1 VTEIRDPAVGA
12 TNLAERRRELL
23 DRLLREEMG
32 DALRQDD
39 AITPR
44 DVAGEV
50 PLSFAQQRLWFLDQL
65 EPGSPAYNIPA
76 AVRLRGR
83 LDATMLD
90 RSLAEVARRHE
101 ILRTTFGAADGRP
114 FQRIGPAVPLPCRRA
129 DLRDIPEVER
139 EAALSALARDEARRA
154 FDLAAGPLIRIALA
168 RTGDDE
174 HVLFV
179 TMHHAI
185 SDGWSMGVFVRELG
199 ALYEAFT
206 EARPSPLPELPIQY
220 ADFTWWQRRTLS
232 EERIEE
238 LLRYWRP
245 RLSGPL
251 PVLQLPT
258 DRPRPAIRTH
268 AGAYRFA
275 ALPRSLGDRIAALGR
290 QEGVT
295 PFMTFL
301 AAFDVLLSRHSG
313 QHDILVGS
321 PIANRGRTELESL
334 IGFFANTIVLRADL
348 SGNPRFRELLART
361 REATLGAYA
370 HQDLPFEKLVEEI
383 QPERD
388 RSRSP
393 LFQVAFVLQ
402 NAPMP
407 ELELSGLKVGSLE
420 MDSGTAKFD
429 LTLCLAEGEDGW
441 HASLE
446 YNTDLF
452 DDATA
457 ERMLARLQRLLE
469 GIVENP
475 DARIAA
481 LPIVPEEERRLLMDA
496 SNARPAEFPQDAC
509 LHTLFERVAADRSGR
524 VAVVCGRESLTYGE
538 LDRRANRL
546 AYRLRASGVGPEVLV
561 ALSTERSVDMIVGIL
576 GILKAGGAYVPLDPS
591 YPEER
596 RALILEDSGT
606 RVLVTQRQ
614 LLDRQPSGGLTTVLI
629 DADDPEP
636 LEIDA
641 GIDVPTET
649 TAYVIYT
656 SGSTGRPKGV
666 PVSHA
671 SVARIFEATR
681 PWFRFDA
688 SDVWT
693 LFHSYAFDFSVWEL
707 WGALLHGG
715 RLVIVPRETSRDPQA
730 FDALCR
736 RERVTV
742 LNQTPSFFRQLA
754 RADEALPDDGDR
766 SLRLVI
772 FGGEALELQS
782 LRPWFL
788 RHGDER
794 PVLVNM
800 YGITETTIHVTY
812 RPIAAADLDRTLGS
826 VVGVPIPDL
835 EVHVLDENLEL
846 SPIGVPGELCV
857 GGDGLTRGYLGSP
870 DKTAERFVPDP
881 FGTRP
886 GRRLYRSGDL
896 ARRLANAEL
905 EYLGRIDHQVKIRGF
920 RVEPGEIEAAL
931 DTHPQV
937 RESCVMAIES
947 GGDDRRLVAYVV
959 PSSGSTP
966 SLEELRRHLELKLPA
981 YMVPA
986 TILVL
991 DALPLSAHGK
1001 VDRARLPLPDGT
1013 RPDLER
1019 AYVEPAT
1026 ATELILG
1033 RIWSEVLG
1041 VERPGVHDNFFT
1053 LGGDSIRSIQVVAKA
1068 RERGLDASVAAVF
1081 EHQTIAALARHL
1093 ATRES
1098 RLETGVRGG
1107 VHGLGLGDEL
1117 RRLPEGVEDAYPL
1130 SRLQE
1135 GFVYHS
1141 EYSDDYV
1148 IYATSVYLRAALDV
1162 DALQRAVDRVVRR
1175 HAMLRTSFDFT
1186 SFSEP
1191 MQLVHRDARVPLA
1204 VVDLRHLTREDQDRF
1219 MATWLD
1225 GELLHRFAWTSCPL
1239 VRFHVHRRADD
1250 EFQFTVS
1257 EPFFDGW
1264 SLASLLTE
1272 VFESYF
1278 RLSIGDELQDGPPLR
1293 ATYKDFVMLER
1304 ESLRSEES
1312 RRYWDRRLAEVA
1324 AGTLPVRS
1332 GSRDVGA
1339 KRACPVGRVQVP
1351 IPEDVSTRL
1360 VALAR
1365 LEGVPIKD
1373 VLLAGHLKV
1382 LGSITGRSEVITG
1395 LIQNGRPEQDDGEQV
1410 LGLFLN
1416 TIPLRVDLRR
1426 ESWRELVRRAFDA
1439 EVDSLPHRR
1448 FPLAEL
1454 QRLYGPQPLFDTCF
1468 NYTNFH
1474 VYERLS
1480 GIEGLEVLDYV
1491 GSEQTYFAL
1500 TTQFNLDHDSKRV
1513 SLALDYRCSELD
1525 REQVEEI
1532 GRRYARVLAAMA
1544 EHPEAPHDTLSVL
1557 SHTERR
1563 LLTREWSGSSARIA
1577 TDGTVHGLFEA
1588 RVRRAPD
1595 ALAAVHGGSRCTYG
1609 ELNSRANRLARHLRE
1624 RGVGPDVLVG
1634 VCLDRNLDI
1643 VVALLGILKAGGA
1656 YVPLDPAYPKERL
1669 EFTVEDSE
1677 MPVVVTHDRLV
1688 EILPPN
1694 RANLVRIDADAR
1706 AIDRCDPDDL
1716 GISIDPEQL
1725 AYVLYTSGST
1735 GRPKGA
1741 SLRHRGV
1748 VAMLRWADGVYGDD
1762 ELRGVL
1768 ASTSLC
1774 FDPSVLEIFLPLSR
1788 GGAVVVAESVLDL
1801 PTLPAREEVTLVSTV
1816 SSAIDELLRSGGIP
1830 DSVLVVNLAG
1840 EPLKSALVKR
1850 IYERGT
1856 IRRVWNL
1863 YGLTEDSVYSTAEPV
1878 APDSPGELASIGR
1891 PVPGTHVYLLDPF
1904 FQPVPPGVP
1913 GEIHVGGEGLPRGY
1927 VNRPELTAEKFVPD
1941 PFGEAPGAR
1950 LHRTGDLA
1958 RFRADGSL
1966 EFLGRIDNQV
1976 KVRGFR
1982 IELGEVEA
1990 VLGQHPAVRQVLAT
2004 VWEVEPGER
2013 ILLAYLVPT
2022 GPHVPASVLREFLK
2036 ERLPEFMTPSAFLW
2050 LDGFPL
2056 TPNGKLDRRR
2066 LPAPERGEFVG
2077 RKTYVAPRTPVED
2090 LLAGIWQRTF
2100 RVDRIGVHDGFFD
2113 LGGHS
2118 LTATQI
2124 VSRARDAFRVEL
2136 PLRALFEEPT
2146 IAGLAGRIETL
2157 LREGTGD
2164 SVPEIRPAERGNEL
2178 PLSFAQQR
2186 LWFLDQLEPHS
2197 PFYNV
2202 PVALRLAGAL
2212 DVSAL
2217 ERTIEEVLRRH
2228 DGLRTAF
2235 ASERGRPNQVVHPPA
2250 AFRLHVEDLLMQPEA
2265 DRETEVERHVAA
2277 EAVRPFELA
2286 TGPLFRASLVRVRPD
2301 DHVVLLTMHHI
2312 VSDGWSIGLLVRE
2325 VAELYDAFSHGR
2337 PSPLAELAIQ
2347 YADFAVWQRSWLRG
2361 AVLESQLGYWT
2372 HRLGGAPATLDLP
2385 TDLSRPPVQT
2395 HRGALRV
2402 LELSRDLSD
2411 ALANLAR
2418 REGATL
2424 FMTLLAAFDV
2434 LLHRLSGATD
2444 IVVGTPIANRNR
2456 SEIEGL
2462 IGFFVNTLVLRTDLS
2477 GDPTFRKVLA
2487 RVREAALGAYAHQD
2501 LPFERLVEA
2510 VPSKRDLS
2518 RAPLFQVMFDLH
2530 NEPMPV
2536 PSLSGLTVT
2545 VQTEHTGTAKFDL
2558 TLTLTESPEGL
2569 VGSLEYAT
2577 DLFLPATIE
2586 RMARQL
2592 ETLLGGIVADADCR
2606 ISELPLMSGAER
2618 LSTVEMARGPRL
2630 ERGDLGDIGDLLA
2643 KRVAGAP
2650 DAPAVT
2656 CGEVTLSYRE
2666 LARRTQNLASTLRD
2680 RGVGIESRVAV
2691 GAERSIEAIVAM
2703 LAVLEAG
2710 GAYVPF
2716 DPAYPEE
2723 RSASTLRDAR
2733 PSVVIARSGV
2743 AGRLGASEVPV
2754 ILLDGEVS
2762 VPRSGEERF
2771 APSRPID
2778 RAAYVLYTSGSMG
2791 TPKGVVVSHRNLVES
2806 TLARMAYYREPVERF
2821 LMVPSF
2827 AFDSSVAGLFWTLC
2841 SGGTLNVLP
2850 EGAHREP
2857 RRLVEAIASGA
2868 ITHVLLLPS
2877 LYARVLEESRAGEL
2891 ASLRV
2896 VVVAGETC
2904 PVDLV
2909 ARHLAALPTVALY
2922 NEYGPTEGTVWAS
2935 VFDCRDV
2942 NEQRSVPIGGPI
2954 AGVELHLLDAGLEPV
2969 PVGVVGEICLGGA
2982 GVARGY
2988 LGRPDETALRFVPD
3002 PFGSRI
3008 GGRLY
3013 RTGDLGRRLPG
3024 GDVEFFGRNDLQ
3036 VKLRGYRIE
3045 PEEIEAALRS
3055 HPDVGAGAVKVW
3067 QEGGEAR
3074 LVAYISPR
3082 EGVTPRP
3089 SALRAHLK
3097 RLLPDYMIPSTFV
3110 VGDLPWTPSGKV
3122 DRSALPAPERDR
3134 SGVDAPFLAPR
3145 TPTEEVIAG
3154 VWREVLGVFRLG
3166 VEDDFF
3172 ELGGHSLTATQVLS
3186 RVREIFDIEL
3196 PLRTIFESP
3205 TPAEFAEAL
3214 MVAVGDRAAVDETA
3228 RWIVRVASMSD
3239 DEVGRLLE
3247 SKTLDRHREEAP

>member
-1 VTEIRDPAVGA
+1 MTEIRDPAAGA
-12 TNLAERRRELL
+12 TKLAESRRELL

-32 DALRQDD
+32 DALREDD
-39 AITPR
+39 AITSR
-44 DVAGEV
+44 DDAGEI
-50 PLSFAQQRLWFLDQL
+50 PLSFAQQRLWFLDKL

-83 LDATMLD
+83 LDSTTLH
-90 RSLAEVARRHE
+90 RSLATVVRRHE
-101 ILRTTFGAADGRP
+101 ALRTTFGAEGGRP
-114 FQRIGPAVPLPCRRA
+114 FQRISPDVPLPWRRV
-129 DLRDIPEVER
+129 DLRGIPDAER
-139 EAALSALARDEARRA
+139 EAALSALAGEEARGA
-154 FDLAAGPLIRIALA
+154 FDLATGPLFRIVLA
-168 RTGDDE
+168 QTANDE
-174 HVLFV
+174 HVLLI

-185 SDGWSMGVFVRELG
+185 SDGWSMGVFVREIG

-206 EARPSPLPELPIQY
+206 EARPSPLEELPVQY
-220 ADFTWWQRRTLS
+220 ADFTVWQRRILS
-232 EERIEE
+232 EERLEE
-238 LLRYWRP
+238 LLGYWRA

-251 PVLQLPT
+251 PLLQLPT
-258 DRPRPAIRTH
+258 DRPRPAVQTH
-268 AGAYRFA
+268 AGAYRSA
-275 ALPRSLGDRIAALGR
+275 VLPRSLGDRIATLGR

-295 PFMTFL
+295 PFMIFL
-301 AAFDVLLSRHSG
+301 AAFNVLLSRHSG
-313 QHDILVGS
+313 QDDILLGS
-321 PIANRGRTELESL
+321 PIANRARTELEGL
-334 IGFFANTIVLRADL
+334 IGLFANTIVLRTDL
-348 SGNPRFRELLART
+348 SGNPSFRELLART
-361 REATLGAYA
+361 RETTLGAYA

-388 RSRSP
+388 RSRTP

-429 LTLCLAEGEDGW
+429 LTLCLAEGDDGW

-452 DDATA
+452 DGATA
-457 ERMLARLQRLLE
+457 ERMLARLRVLLE
-469 GIVENP
+469 GIVQNP
-475 DARIAA
+475 DARVRA
-481 LPIVPEEERRLLMDA
+481 LSVIPEDERRLLMGA
-496 SNARPAEFPQDAC
+496 SNSRPAEFPHDAS
-509 LHTLFERVAADRSGR
+509 LHRLFERVAAERSGE
-524 VAVVCGRESLTYGE
+524 VAVVCGEERLTYGE

-546 AYRLRASGVGPEVLV
+546 ASRLRASGVGPEVLV
-561 ALSTERSVDMIVGIL
+561 ALYTERSLDMIVGIL
-576 GILKAGGAYVPLDPS
+576 GILKAGGAYVPLDLS

-596 RALILEDSGT
+596 RALILEDSGARLLLT
-606 RVLVTQRQ
+606 QRHLLESLPGGGPRTVLV
-614 LLDRQPSGGLTTVLI
+614 
-629 DADDPEP
+629 DADDPEGA
-636 LEIDA
+636 EIDVR
-641 GIDVPTET
+641 IDVPAEAA
-649 TAYVIYT
+649 AYVIYT

-666 PVSHA
+666 PVSHGN
-671 SVARIFEATR
+671 VVRIFEATR
-681 PWFRFDA
+681 SWFHFDA

-693 LFHSYAFDFSVWEL
+693 CFHSYAFDFSVWEI

-715 RLVIVPRETSRDPQA
+715 RLVIVPRQTSRDPEA

-736 RERVTV
+736 REGVTV
-742 LNQTPSFFRQLA
+742 LNQTPSFFRQLLGV
-754 RADEALPDDGDR
+754 DEDRPDDGLR
-766 SLRLVI
+766 SLRVVI

-782 LRPWFL
+782 LRPWIT
-788 RHGDER
+788 RHGDQR

-812 RPIAAADLDRTLGS
+812 RPIVAADLDRNQGS

-835 EVHVLDENLEL
+835 EVYVLDENLEL
-846 SPIGVPGELCV
+846 SPLGVPGELCV
-857 GGDGLTRGYLGSP
+857 GGDGLTRGYLGNP
-870 DKTAERFVPDP
+870 EKTAERFVPDP
-881 FGTRP
+881 FGNRP

-896 ARRLANAEL
+896 ARRLPSGDL
-905 EYLGRIDHQVKIRGF
+905 EYLGRIDHQVKVRGF

-931 DTHPQV
+931 DSHPLV
-937 RESCVMAIES
+937 RESCVTAITSAS
-947 GGDDRRLVAYVV
+947 GDRRLVAYVV
-959 PSSGSTP
+959 SAPGSTP
-966 SLEELRRHLELKLPA
+966 SGEELYRYLESKLPA

-986 TILVL
+986 SIVAL

-1001 VDRARLPLPDGT
+1001 VDRARLPVPDRA

-1019 AYVEPAT
+1019 AYVAPST
-1026 ATELILG
+1026 AAEIVLG
-1033 RIWSEVLG
+1033 KVWSEVLD

-1068 RERGLDASVAAVF
+1068 RDLGLDVSVSALF

-1093 ATRES
+1093 MNREP
-1098 RLETGVRGG
+1098 RLEASGRGAS
-1107 VHGLGLGDEL
+1107 GDDLELEL

-1148 IYATSVYLRAALDV
+1148 IYVTSVYLKASLDV
-1162 DALQRAVDRVVRR
+1162 DALQRAVDRAVRR
-1175 HAMLRTSFDFT
+1175 HPMLRTSFDFT
-1186 SFSEP
+1186 SFRVP
-1191 MQLVHRDARVPLA
+1191 MQLVHRDVRIPL
-1204 VVDLRHLTREDQDRF
+1204 VVEDLRHLPREDQDRF
-1219 MATWLD
+1219 MAAWLD
-1225 GELLHRFAWTSCPL
+1225 DELLRRFAWTSCPL

-1250 EFQFTVS
+1250 AFQFTVS

-1272 VFESYF
+1272 VFETYF
-1278 RLSIGDELQDGPPLR
+1278 NPSTREDLPDGPPLR
-1293 ATYKDFVMLER
+1293 ATYKDFVMLEQ
-1304 ESLRSEES
+1304 EALRSEES
-1312 RRYWDRRLAEVA
+1312 RRYWDRRLEDVT
-1324 AGTLPVRS
+1324 AGTLPGRGGRLHAGAEG
-1332 GSRDVGA
+1332 GS
-1339 KRACPVGRVQVP
+1339 PVGRVQVE
-1351 IPEDVSTRL
+1351 IQDEVSKGL
-1360 VALAR
+1360 MALAR
-1365 LEGVPIKD
+1365 SEGVPIKD
-1373 VLLAGHLKV
+1373 VLLAAHVKV
-1382 LGSITGRSEVITG
+1382 LGAITGRREVVTG

-1426 ESWRELVRRAFDA
+1426 ESWRDLVRRAFEA

-1474 VYERLS
+1474 VYDRLS
-1480 GIEGLEVLDYV
+1480 GIEGLEVLDYA

-1500 TTQFNLDHDSKRV
+1500 TTQFNLDHESSRV

-1525 REQVEEI
+1525 RGHVEEI
-1532 GRRYARVLAAMA
+1532 GDRYARVLAAMA
-1544 EHPEAPHDTLSVL
+1544 ACPDAPHDTLSVL
-1557 SHTERR
+1557 SRTETL
-1563 LLTREWSGSSARIA
+1563 LLTREWSGSSDRIVV
-1577 TDGTVHGLFEA
+1577 DGTVHGLFEA
-1588 RVRRAPD
+1588 AVGRTPD
-1595 ALAAVHGGSRCTYG
+1595 ALAVAHDGARLTYR
-1609 ELNSRANRLARHLRE
+1609 ELNARANRLARHLRE

-1634 VCLDRNLDI
+1634 VCLDRNVDV

-1669 EFTVEDSE
+1669 EFTVDDSE
-1677 MPVVVTHDRLV
+1677 MPVIVTHERLAG
-1688 EILPPN
+1688 ILPPN
-1694 RANLVRIDADAR
+1694 RAMLVRMDADAEV
-1706 AIDRCDPDDL
+1706 IDRRDPNDL
-1716 GISIDPEQL
+1716 GIVVDPESL

-1748 VAMLRWADGVYGDD
+1748 VAMLRWADGNYGDD

-1788 GGAVVVAESVLDL
+1788 GGAVVVAETVLDL
-1801 PTLPAREEVTLVSTV
+1801 PTLPAREEITLVSTV

-1878 APDSPGELASIGR
+1878 SRDPSGELAPIGR
-1891 PVPGTHVYLLDPF
+1891 PIPGTRVYLLDPF
-1904 FQPVPPGVP
+1904 LQPVPPGVP
-1913 GEIHVGGEGLPRGY
+1913 GEIHIGGEGLPRGY

-1941 PFGEAPGAR
+1941 PFGDVPGAR

-1958 RFRADGSL
+1958 RFRPDGSL
-1966 EFLGRIDNQV
+1966 EFLGRIDHQV

-1982 IELGEVEA
+1982 IELGEVET

-2004 VWEVEPGER
+2004 VWEEEPGER
-2013 ILLAYLVPT
+2013 ILLAYLVAN
-2022 GPHVPASVLREFLK
+2022 GPRVPASVLRDFLK

-2077 RKTYVAPRTPVED
+2077 RKAYVAPRTPVEE
-2090 LLAGIWQRTF
+2090 LLAGIWHRTL
-2100 RVDRIGVHDGFFD
+2100 RVDRIGIFDDFFD

-2124 VSRARDAFRVEL
+2124 VSRARDAFHVEL
-2136 PLRALFEEPT
+2136 PLRALLEERT
-2146 IAGLAGRIETL
+2146 IAALAGRIQRLLQQGTET
-2157 LREGTGD
+2157 
-2164 SVPEIRPAERGNEL
+2164 SVPKIGPADRGGEL

-2186 LWFLDQLEPHS
+2186 LWFLDRLEPQS

-2202 PVALRLAGAL
+2202 PIALRLTGAL

-2228 DGLRTAF
+2228 EGLRTTF
-2235 ASERGRPNQVVHPPA
+2235 AAERGRPSQVIHPPVP
-2250 AFRLHVEDLLMQPEA
+2250 FRLHVEDLSGPLEA
-2265 DRETEVERHVAA
+2265 DREAEVERRIAA

-2286 TGPLFRASLVRVRPD
+2286 TGPLFRASLIRVRPD
-2301 DHVVLLTMHHI
+2301 EHVVLLTMHHI
-2312 VSDGWSIGLLVRE
+2312 VADGWSIGVLVRE
-2325 VAELYDAFSHGR
+2325 IAEIYDAFEHDR
-2337 PSPLAELAIQ
+2337 HSPLPDLAIQ
-2347 YADFAVWQRSWLRG
+2347 YADFAVWQRAWLQG
-2361 AVLESQLGYWT
+2361 AELESQLGYWMQ
-2372 HRLGGAPATLDLP
+2372 RLEGAPASLELP
-2385 TDLSRPPVQT
+2385 TDRARPSVQS
-2395 HRGALRV
+2395 HRGELHAL
-2402 LELSRDLSD
+2402 EFSRDLSD
-2411 ALANLAR
+2411 TLTSLAR
-2418 REGATL
+2418 REGATV
-2424 FMTLLAAFDV
+2424 FMTLLAGFDV
-2434 LLHRLSGATD
+2434 LLHRLSGGTD

-2477 GDPTFRKVLA
+2477 GDPTFRKVLE
-2487 RVREAALGAYAHQD
+2487 RVRETALGAYAHQD
-2501 LPFERLVEA
+2501 LPFEQLVDSLR
-2510 VPSKRDLS
+2510 PKRDLS

-2530 NEPMPV
+2530 NEPMPAPQV
-2536 PSLSGLTVT
+2536 SGLNVV

-2569 VGSLEYAT
+2569 VGSLEYCT

-2586 RMARQL
+2586 RIARQL
-2592 ETLLGGIVADADCR
+2592 ETLLRGIVADPDRR
-2606 ISELPLMSGAER
+2606 ISELPLMSSVER
-2618 LSTVEMARGPRL
+2618 RSVLEAARGPRL
-2630 ERGDLGDIGDLLA
+2630 RRDDLEDVGDLLA
-2643 KRVAGAP
+2643 ERVADTP

-2656 CGEVTLSYRE
+2656 CGDVTLTYRD
-2666 LARRTQNLASTLRD
+2666 LARRSKSLACTLRD

-2691 GAERSIEAIVAM
+2691 GAERSIEAIVGM

-2710 GAYVPF
+2710 GAYVPL
-2716 DPAYPEE
+2716 DPAYPRE
-2723 RSASTLRDAR
+2723 RSALTLRDAR
-2733 PSVVIARSGV
+2733 PSVVVARSGV
-2743 AGRLGASEVPV
+2743 AERLGASDVPV
-2754 ILLDGEVS
+2754 ILLDGEPG
-2762 VPRSGEERF
+2762 VPPSGEQ
-2771 APSRPID
+2771 PSRPSRPLD
-2778 RAAYVLYTSGSMG
+2778 RAAYVVYTSGSTG

-2806 TLARMAYYREPVERF
+2806 TRARMTYYRDPVERF

-2841 SGGTLNVLP
+2841 SGGTLHVLP
-2850 EGAHREP
+2850 EGAQREP
-2857 RRLVEAIASGA
+2857 RRLIEAITSGA
-2868 ITHVLLLPS
+2868 ITHVLCLPS
-2877 LYARVLEESRAGEL
+2877 LYARILDDARPGEL
-2891 ASLRV
+2891 ASLRA
-2896 VVVAGETC
+2896 VVVAGEVC
-2904 PVDLV
+2904 PLDLV
-2909 ARHLAALPTVALY
+2909 SRHLATLPAAALY

-2942 NEQRSVPIGGPI
+2942 NERRTVPIGGPI
-2954 AGVELHLLDAGLEPV
+2954 AGVELHLLDPGLEPV
-2969 PVGVVGEICLGGA
+2969 PAGVVGEIYLGGA

-2988 LGRPDETALRFVPD
+2988 LGRPDATAERFVPD

-3013 RTGDLGRRLPG
+3013 RTGDLGRRDAG
-3024 GDVEFFGRNDLQ
+3024 GEVEFLGRNDLQ
-3036 VKLRGYRIE
+3036 VKVRGYRLE
-3045 PEEIEAALRS
+3045 PDEVEEALRR
-3055 HPDVGAGAVKVW
+3055 HPDVGAAAVKVW
-3067 QEGGEAR
+3067 HEGDEAR
-3074 LVAYISPR
+3074 LVAYVVSR
-3082 EGVTPRP
+3082 QGQTPRP
-3089 SALRAHLK
+3089 SAFRAHLK
-3097 RLLPDYMIPSTFV
+3097 RLLPDPMIPSTFV
-3110 VGDLPWTPSGKV
+3110 VVEDLPRTPSGKV
-3122 DRSALPAPERDR
+3122 DRSALPAPELDR
-3134 SGVDAPFLAPR
+3134 SSVDAPFLAPR
-3145 TPTEEVIAG
+3145 TPAEEVIAG
-3154 VWREVLGVFRLG
+3154 IWREVLGVSRVG

-3186 RVREIFDIEL
+3186 RVREIFEIEL
-3196 PLRTIFESP
+3196 PVRTIFESP
-3205 TPAEFAEAL
+3205 TPAAFAEAL
-3214 MVAVGDRAAVDETA
+3214 AIAVGDRAAVDETA
-3228 RWIVRVASMSD
+3228 RWVVRLAAMSE
-3239 DEVGRLLE
+3239 DEVERLLG
-3247 SKTLDRHREEAP
+3247 EEAP